1 MPYVEL
7 IAILAI
13 AQYLHFGALTGKAR
27 RDSGLK
33 APAITGHEGFEKMYR
48 VQMNTMETLVAFLP
62 ALFLAA
68 RHWPELL
75 VAALGLVYLVGRY
88 LYWRGYVSSTPSKRG
103 TGFMLSIIPTI
114 TLLVMALAGMVIS
127 LPR

>member
-7 IAILAI
+7 IAALAI
-13 AQYLHFGALTGKAR
+13 AQYLYFGALTGRAR
-27 RDSGLK
+27 RDSGLR

-48 VQMNTMETLVAFLP
+48 VQMNTLETMVAFLP

-68 RHWPELL
+68 HHWPALL
-75 VAALGLVYLVGRY
+75 VAALGAVYLVGRH
-88 LYWRGYVSSTPSKRG
+88 LYWRGYVSSTPSNRG
-103 TGFMLSIIPTI
+103 KGFALAIAPTI
-114 TLLVMALAGMVIS
+114 MLLVLAIVGIVIS